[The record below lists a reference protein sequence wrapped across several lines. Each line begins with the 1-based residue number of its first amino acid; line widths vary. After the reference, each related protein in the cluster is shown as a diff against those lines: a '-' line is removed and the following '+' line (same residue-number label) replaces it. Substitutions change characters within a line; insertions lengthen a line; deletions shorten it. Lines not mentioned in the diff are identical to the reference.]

1 MTSGWRTVD
10 AGKLRGTMTRILLP
24 TDLSESADHAMRQ
37 AVELAVQFQARL
49 DVFHV
54 VTLHAADPGG
64 LKDSLEGYL
73 KNLEEE
79 VFADLSQRSDMIKR
93 RGVSVEVGVERSV
106 SASEAIV
113 DKASEIGAELIVMG
127 THGRTG
133 VGKLLLGSVAE
144 QVVQHAGCDVMT
156 VGKDAKVAE
165 SAGGFDPVLVP
176 VDFADHSEKAITAGK
191 RLLSTGGKLILQ
203 HVVSAPIHP
212 SFYAAGVTRMFE
224 VDPELPTRVR
234 ERLGSLY
241 DGPAELVVTEGHAA
255 QEILK
260 AADAHNVQ
268 VIVMGTR
275 GLTGLDHVLLGSVT
289 ERVIRKAGV
298 PVLAVK

>member
-1 MTSGWRTVD
+1 MPSID
-10 AGKLRGTMTRILLP
+10 AGRIRVTMTRILLP

-37 AVELAVQFQARL
+37 AVELAVQLQARL

-64 LKDSLEGYL
+64 LKDTLEDYL
-73 KNLEEE
+73 KKLEEE
-79 VFADLSQRSDMIKR
+79 VFADLSERSDVIKR

-106 SASEAIV
+106 SAAEAIV
-113 DKASEIGAELIVMG
+113 DKASAIGADIIVMG

-133 VGKLLLGSVAE
+133 FGKLLLGSVAE

-165 SAGGFDPVLVP
+165 SPKGFDPILVP
-176 VDFADHSEKAITAGK
+176 VDFADYSEKAITAAQ
-191 RLLSTGGKLILQ
+191 RLLATDGKLVLQ

-224 VDPELPTRVR
+224 VDPELPGRVR
-234 ERLGSLY
+234 EHLKKLY
-241 DGPAELVVTEGHAA
+241 GGPAELLVTEGDAA
-255 QEILK
+255 EEIL
-260 AADAHNVQ
+260 AAAKSHHAQ
-268 VIVMGTR
+268 MIVMGTR

-289 ERVIRKAGV
+289 ERVIRQASV